1 MDPQLRRVLVAE
13 NPWLRGEDLLEWI
26 QRFLPTSYIPRRLR
40 LSADHRVVL
49 VVGPRQAGKSTLIW
63 KTLAEAAEPVLFLN
77 CEEPSIRGWL
87 SSPAA
92 FLADLTELAVPAR
105 TLFFEEVQRL
115 PEAGLFLKGL
125 VDRRTGLR
133 LYATGSSS
141 FDLEAATRES
151 LAGRA
156 QRHLLLPLS
165 LAEAGAPL
173 PDGPLVREDAFSRL
187 LERMLVFGGYPT
199 IMTADDPRQE
209 LATLVEAVVVRDAS
223 DRFRIRHPAALRKL
237 LELAASQVGNLV
249 NLSEWATLTNISN
262 DTVAEYCRL
271 LEETHLIRLVRPFVG
286 GKRAELTSARKVY
299 FLDNG
304 IRNQLFG
311 GFQPTTERSDR
322 GALLENLAFAELAK
336 TVNPLLDGL
345 SAWRSKAGA
354 EMDFVVEHQGRLL
367 ACEIKAGDSRASLSR
382 SARSFLDAYK
392 PEQLL
397 VVNRRPY
404 PEMAVGA
411 SRVRFLQIEELST
424 AVEGFLAADRVPPAV
439 DLSEAYPPPEDA
451 E

>member
-77 CEEPSIRGWL
+77 CEEPSIREWL

-173 PDGPLVREDAFSRL
+173 PAGPLVREDAFSRL

-311 GFQPTTERSDR
+311 GFQPATERSDR

-345 SAWRSKAGA
+345 SAWRSKSGA

-382 SARSFLDAYK
+382 SARSFVDAYQ

-397 VVNRRPY
+397 IVNRGVY
-404 PEMAVGA
+404 PEIELGA
-411 SRVRFLQIEELST
+411 TRVRFLRIEELAA
-424 AVEGFLAADRVPPAV
+424 AVESFLAADRVPGA
-439 DLSEAYPPPEDA
+439 PPLPGKTT
-451 E
+451 

>member
-1 MDPQLRRVLVAE
+1 M
-13 NPWLRGEDLLEWI
+13 
-26 QRFLPTSYIPRRLR
+26 
-40 LSADHRVVL
+40 
-49 VVGPRQAGKSTLIW
+49 
-63 KTLAEAAEPVLFLN
+63 
-77 CEEPSIRGWL
+77 
-87 SSPAA
+87 
-92 FLADLTELAVPAR
+92 
-105 TLFFEEVQRL
+105 
-115 PEAGLFLKGL
+115 
-125 VDRRTGLR
+125 
-133 LYATGSSS
+133 
-141 FDLEAATRES
+141 
-151 LAGRA
+151 
-156 QRHLLLPLS
+156 
-165 LAEAGAPL
+165 
-173 PDGPLVREDAFSRL
+173 
-187 LERMLVFGGYPT
+187 
-199 IMTADDPRQE
+199 
-209 LATLVEAVVVRDAS
+209 
-223 DRFRIRHPAALRKL
+223 
-237 LELAASQVGNLV
+237 GNLV

-345 SAWRSKAGA
+345 SAWRSKSGA

-382 SARSFLDAYK
+382 SARSFLDAYQ

-397 VVNRRPY
+397 VVNRNAY

-411 SRVRFLQIEELST
+411 TRVRFLQIEELST

-439 DLSEAYPPPEDA
+439 DLSEEYPPPEDA

>member
-1 MDPQLRRVLVAE
+1 MNPQLQRLLLAE
-13 NPWLRGEDLLEWI
+13 NPWLRGEDLQAWI
-26 QRFLPTSYIPRRLR
+26 RRFLPPDYIPRRLR
-40 LSADHRVVL
+40 LSADHRVTL

-63 KTLAEAAEPVLFLN
+63 KTLAEEADAVLFLN
-77 CEEPSIRGWL
+77 CEEPSIRDWL

-92 FLADLTELAVPAR
+92 FLADVAEWVGQAR

-165 LAEAGAPL
+165 LAEAGSTLPAAPL
-173 PDGPLVREDAFSRL
+173 ARAEGLARLV
-187 LERMLVFGGYPT
+187 ERMTIFGSYPM
-199 IMTADDPRQE
+199 ILTAEDPRQE
-209 LATLVEAVVVRDAS
+209 LATLVEAFVVRDAS
-223 DRFRIRHPAALRKL
+223 DRFRIRHTAALRKI

-249 NLSEWATLTNISN
+249 NLSEWAALSNVSN

-286 GKRAELTSARKVY
+286 GKRAEITSARKVY

-311 GFQPTTERSDR
+311 GFQPALERPDR
-322 GALLENLAFAELAK
+322 GALLESLVFTELAK
-336 TVNPLLDGL
+336 TVHPLLDGL
-345 SAWRSKAGA
+345 SSWRSKSGA
-354 EMDFVVEHQGRLL
+354 EVDFVVEHQGRLL
-367 ACEIKAGDSRASLSR
+367 ACEVKAGDSRGSLSR
-382 SARSFLDAYK
+382 SARSFIDAYQ

-397 VVNRRPY
+397 IVNRQQY
-404 PEMAVGA
+404 PGMTVG
-411 SRVRFLQIEELST
+411 STRIRFLGVEELSGV
-424 AVEGFLAADRVPPAV
+424 VEAFLVADRVPP
-439 DLSEAYPPPEDA
+439 PIA